1 MVDESNNKPELQA
14 QANTEAQKIPPEL
27 IDNLNALKELAEHLK
42 TDMQRI
48 IELKK
53 ANSSKSKDQ
62 NMFTLNY
69 NKKSDH
75 SSFEF
80 NQKKIELLD
89 RYIHLTQALEQLFM
103 SGFGIKQDVKNYLND
118 IVKIEEDNK
127 VINDEAQS
135 SNQSGPIIDL
145 INHTYDKCLLILNYE
160 YPRDSKEPS
169 NPNQ

>member
-1 MVDESNNKPELQA
+1 MVDESNDKSELQA
-14 QANTEAQKIPPEL
+14 QANTETQHIPPEL
-27 IDNLNALKELAEHLK
+27 IGNLDALKELAEHLK
-42 TDMQRI
+42 ADMQRI

-53 ANSSKSKDQ
+53 ATSSKPKEQ

-75 SSFEF
+75 SSVEF
-80 NQKKIELLD
+80 NQKKIELLG
-89 RYIHLTQALEQLFM
+89 RYINLTQELELLFSNG
-103 SGFGIKQDVKNYLND
+103 SGSKQDVKDYLNE

-160 YPRDSKEPS
+160 PPRDSKEPS